1 MNTSH
6 LDALTTFQQL
16 ELPSD
21 LGELLKSIRMFSP
34 LLQTLPNVV
43 FFVKNLKAEYIFAN
57 QTLLQRLNLQHI
69 HEIEG
74 KTSESIFGSE
84 WGRVYTQQDKAV
96 LQNGLSIKNK
106 LELHVYTSGDLGWCL
121 TNKMPV
127 YDSSGVI
134 IGMMGVSIDIDTNQA
149 NKPSLNQR
157 INKITLFIQN
167 NLEQTIKMQELEHI
181 SGLSTMQIER
191 YFKKL
196 FQVTPSQYIQKVR
209 VEKAIELLK
218 ENFSITEISSRCGYA
233 DHSAFT
239 RQFKQVLGMPPSEFK
254 QQYLKQDT
262 HL

>member
-1 MNTSH
+1 
-6 LDALTTFQQL
+6 
-16 ELPSD
+16 
-21 LGELLKSIRMFSP
+21 
-34 LLQTLPNVV
+34 
-43 FFVKNLKAEYIFAN
+43 
-57 QTLLQRLNLQHI
+57 
-69 HEIEG
+69 
-74 KTSESIFGSE
+74 
-84 WGRVYTQQDKAV
+84 
-96 LQNGLSIKNK
+96 
-106 LELHVYTSGDLGWCL
+106 
-121 TNKMPV
+121 
-127 YDSSGVI
+127 
-134 IGMMGVSIDIDTNQA
+134 
-149 NKPSLNQR
+149 
-157 INKITLFIQN
+157 
-167 NLEQTIKMQELEHI
+167 MQELEHI